1 MLSCFYFYFIMGFK
15 RIVLSSSRVAE
26 LEQENR
32 RLLALTRLQNAVVSS
47 SASLASSDNMLVSEV
62 ESLKAKLAAA
72 EERERTLSAELV
84 SKAVSSPAPVK
95 VEDLSVES
103 GAQLSPHPRPT
114 VIPAAAA
121 QGHKS
126 SASLGLMVSF
136 TSISIYSLISW
147 LYPNPN

>member
-1 MLSCFYFYFIMGFK
+1 MF
-15 RIVLSSSRVAE
+15 SSSRVAE
-26 LEQENR
+26 LEEENR

-62 ESLKAKLAAA
+62 ETLKAKLAAA

-114 VIPAAAA
+114 VIPAV

-147 LYPNPN
+147 LYPNSN